1 MVILKYLFLAA
12 LFCSVAFSETKVLFL
27 GDSLTEGYGVK
38 KENAYPQI
46 LENELKGK
54 IISINGGVSGST
66 TASGLSRLR
75 WQLRA
80 KPKVVVLALGAN
92 DGLRGVPV
100 KTSKDNLQKIIDMA
114 LEKKLI
120 VVLTGMFLPQN
131 YGDEYRKNFE
141 KMFLVLAKANDVIF
155 MPFLLKDV
163 ARVKELNIDDGIHP
177 NEEGHKLMAKNLKP
191 FIEKALKKVLQ

>member
-1 MVILKYLFLAA
+1 M
-12 LFCSVAFSETKVLFL
+12 AFSETKVLFL

-46 LENELKGK
+46 LENNLQGKLKA
-54 IISINGGVSGST
+54 INGGVSGST
-66 TASGLSRLR
+66 TASGPSRLR
-75 WQLRA
+75 WQLKA
-80 KPKVVVLALGAN
+80 KPKVVVIALGAN

-100 KTSKDNLQKIIDMA
+100 KTSKENLQKIIDMA
-114 LEKKLI
+114 IKKKII
-120 VVLTGMFLPQN
+120 VVLAGMYLPQN

-141 KMFLVLAKANDVIF
+141 KMFSELAKANGVIF

-191 FIEKALKKVLQ
+191 FIEKALEKVSK